1 MQFKKY
7 KEHLHLN
14 NKINITLKSAK
25 NQNRFFTGEDAQTAN
40 KYKKKCCIFS
50 QLRDA
55 DQDYSEIL

>member
-7 KEHLHLN
+7 KEYLHLN

-40 KYKKKCCIFS
+40 KYKKKCAVS
-50 QLRDA
+50 LV
-55 DQDYSEIL
+55 S